1 MNDAPLVVGRVLR
14 SSTTGF
20 AVGCQVLQPQMPT
33 FGSFVKVQVQEDI
46 EVYGL
51 IYNVAIDDDP
61 FVRQLISIPN
71 LGEEHVRD
79 QRENRQ
85 VPIEVGVLVVGYKRE
100 GGIYQHLPPQ
110 PPLTLDTIYTC
121 TDEEIVDFTERFD
134 YFRTVLGAPGIP
146 ADELLAASLRRASA
160 SRGGGQVRRDFLIEA
175 GRELASLLNDDPVRL
190 TGILRRIKV

>member
-100 GGIYQHLPPQ
+100 GVIYQHLPPQ

-121 TDEEIVDFTERFD
+121 TDEEIVGFTERFD

-160 SRGGGQVRRDFLIEA
+160 SRGAGQVGRDFLIKA

-190 TGILRRIKV
+190 TGILRRIEV